1 MSYKKILLGV
11 ISSSLIALASHE
23 LTKRY
28 EKNKACEL
36 FDEQDDRF
44 LTLKENLDNE
54 IRLKTDENKELRRRI
69 QFLGKKL
76 YHINNFKIVDEVI
89 NMCHR
94 VHHGF
99 ENSDR
104 LQKFN
109 SLLEKLY
116 KTEDEHELHE
126 VINDIKELKQN
137 LNNSIIDKEKE
148 AHEKAHEIFKKY
160 EAINISGQLNLP
172 DEYKNN
178 IFQIIETK
186 IRLLETISEIKEF
199 SYLKDDI
206 EEIKEMKKNPPYLML
221 SNDLTIR
228 GQIGID
234 RILNKLLNPI
244 IYKMKDII
252 FEYEFNLSKHNKNE
266 FDSILYKTYEILD
279 TDRYLEAEEC
289 FRFFIATYKTIV
301 KIIVDGIL
309 TPENTEEGH
318 KEICSLCYHCRHMM
332 FLLIQDGTISLEN
345 YLNNNIDEKDI
356 INKLYANIK

>member
-11 ISSSLIALASHE
+11 FSSSLVALVSHE

-28 EKNKACEL
+28 ERNKAGKLLDEEIDRYLEL
-36 FDEQDDRF
+36 
-44 LTLKENLDNE
+44 K
-54 IRLKTDENKELRRRI
+54 KELSDVRQSWAELDKESRKRI
-69 QFLGKKL
+69 QFLWKKL
-76 YHINNFKIVDEVI
+76 YHINDFKIVDEVI

-126 VINDIKELKQN
+126 VINDIRELKQN

-148 AHEKAHEIFKKY
+148 DRDKEAHEKAHEIFKKY
-160 EAINISGQLNLP
+160 ESTIINAELNLP
-172 DEYKNN
+172 EEYKNN
-178 IFQIIETK
+178 IFEIIETK

-199 SYLKDDI
+199 SYLKNDI
-206 EEIKEMKKNPPYLML
+206 EEINELRKEHYFAL
-221 SNDLTIR
+221 SYNLR
-228 GQIGID
+228 ID
-234 RILNKLLNPI
+234 RMLNKLLNPV

-252 FEYEFNLSKHNKNE
+252 FEYEFNLSKPNKKE

-279 TDRYLEAEEC
+279 TDRYLEAEKC
-289 FRFFIATYKTIV
+289 LRFFIGTYKTIC
-301 KIIVDGIL
+301 KTIVDSIL
-309 TPENTEEGH
+309 TPENADNVH

-332 FLLIQDGTISLEN
+332 FLLIQDGTLSLEN